1 MPPLVQGLG
10 GAFLYAN
17 NVETLAAWYSE
28 HLGLEFQNWG
38 KVRGVQWPSADIQPN
53 GRESS
58 TIFALFQAEK
68 PLPEGVRTGR
78 VNLRVDD
85 LDVVVRRFQ
94 AAGIAVEQPQ
104 SPEYG
109 RFAWV
114 NDPEGNRLELWEP
127 SKLESP
133 TS

>member
-1 MPPLVQGLG
+1 MTPMIQGLG

-17 NVETLAAWYSE
+17 NAEALAAWYSQ

-38 KVRGVQWPSADIQPN
+38 KVRGLQWPSADVQPN

-58 TIFALFQAEK
+58 TIFAFFQAET

-85 LDVVVRRFQ
+85 LDVLVARLR
-94 AAGIAVEQPQ
+94 AAGLEVD
-104 SPEYG
+104 SPPGQEYG

-114 NDPEGNRLELWEP
+114 IDPEGNRLELWEP
-127 SKLESP
+127 TKIVAPAS
-133 TS
+133 